1 MRPCNPTAS
10 GTSLSRDEL
19 SAPSAA
25 TQRVVSTRAQSGE
38 TSIARWVGPLAA
50 LIVFSGVVYVLHREL
65 AQMHMRDVFAH
76 LHAIPRRS
84 ILAALGFTAASYG
97 LLSCYD
103 LLALRYLRKS
113 IPYSRILFTSFIAYS
128 FGHTLGFA
136 AFTGAAIRFRLYAT
150 AGITAIEVATISA
163 FCSLSIGIGLA
174 AIAGVSFLVGPT
186 HTVTVLHLHRGLSLT
201 VGASLLAAIL
211 AYAAWCSF
219 SKTDLEIRGWSLRAP
234 GPAIGL
240 TQIVLAVIDLGLS
253 GAVLWAVLPPE
264 ANIGLITFLGAYAA
278 AVIAGIVSHVPG
290 GIGVFET
297 VILLTLP
304 DVPRDALLGSLLAYR
319 AIYYL
324 VPLLFGTLLF
334 GVKELSAHWLR
345 FARAHELA
353 TIYIAPVVPQIA
365 GALTFLAGA
374 VLLLSGTTPGVE
386 TRLAILDRFLPLAV
400 LEVSHLAGSIIG
412 MGLLV
417 LARALF
423 RRVAAAYHI
432 TFWLLVAGIFTS
444 ILKGLDFEEAAI
456 LVLVLVV
463 LTFGRRAFHRP
474 TAVLSERFT
483 PVWIVS
489 ITGVIVVAVWIGF
502 IAYRHVEY
510 SNELWWTFALDAN
523 APRMLRASLG
533 VIMLA
538 AAYLLL
544 NLLRPARPEPAVP
557 GPEEMQRV
565 RAVIAQSDL
574 TVANAALTGDKRLL
588 FSDGGDAFVMYQIA
602 GRSWIALGDP
612 IGPRPR
618 AEELVWRFRELSD
631 LHGGQTVFYQ
641 ASGERLPLYVDLG
654 LAALKIGEEARVN
667 LPEFSLEG
675 GPRADLRQAHRRA
688 QRDGATFEVI
698 PREAVSELMPM
709 LQGISDSWLASKST
723 SEKRF
728 SVGSFSPGYLANF
741 PVAVVRCDGEPAA
754 FANLWRSGTRE
765 ELSVDLMRFGPDAP
779 RGAMDY
785 LFIELM
791 LWGRAEG
798 FRWFNLGMAPLS
810 GLERHPL
817 APAWHRVG
825 NFVFRHGEHFYNFEG
840 LRRYKAKFDPEWV
853 PKYLVARG
861 GIALP
866 RVLVDVSVLIA
877 GGVKELFA
885 R

>member
-1 MRPCNPTAS
+1 MNARVRKE
-10 GTSLSRDEL
+10 GT
-19 SAPSAA
+19 
-25 TQRVVSTRAQSGE
+25 G
-38 TSIARWVGPLAA
+38 IARWVGPLAA
-50 LIVFSGVVYVLHREL
+50 LVVFSAVVYVLHREL
-65 AQMHMRDVFAH
+65 AQLHIRKVFAQ
-76 LHAIPRRS
+76 LHELPRRS
-84 ILAALGFTAASYG
+84 ILIALACTAASYW
-97 LLSCYD
+97 LLSFYD
-103 LLALRYLRKS
+103 LMALRYLRKS
-113 IPYSRILFTSFIAYS
+113 IAYTRIVFTSFIAYS

-150 AGITAIEVATISA
+150 AGITAIDVATISA
-163 FCSLSIGIGLA
+163 FSSLSIGIGLA
-174 AIAGVSFLVGPT
+174 AIAGVSFLIGPT

-201 VGASLLAAIL
+201 VGASLLAAII
-211 AYAAWCSF
+211 AYAGWCSF
-219 SKTDLEIRGWSLRAP
+219 AKIDLEIRGWSLRAP
-234 GPAIGL
+234 GPLIGL
-240 TQIVLAVIDLGLS
+240 SQICIAIVDLGLS
-253 GAVLWAVLPPE
+253 ASVLWIVLPPE
-264 ANIGLITFLGAYAA
+264 ANVGLISFLAAYAA
-278 AVIAGIVSHVPG
+278 AVIAGIISHIPG

-297 VILLTLP
+297 VIFATLPP
-304 DVPRDALLGSLLAYR
+304 DVPRESLAAALLAYR

-324 VPLLFGTLLF
+324 VPLLCGAVLF
-334 GVKELSAHWLR
+334 GAKELSAHWLR

-353 TIYIAPVVPQIA
+353 AIYIAPVVPQIA
-365 GALTFLAGA
+365 GSLTFLAGA

-386 TRLAILDRFLPLAV
+386 TRLAMLDRFLPLAV
-400 LEVSHLAGSIIG
+400 LEVSHLAGSVIG
-412 MGLLV
+412 LGLLV

-432 TFWLLVAGIFTS
+432 TFWLLVGGIVVS
-444 ILKGLDFEEAAI
+444 ILKGLDFEEASI
-456 LVLVLVV
+456 LVLVLCV

-474 TAVLSERFT
+474 TAILSERFT

-489 ITGVIVVAVWIGF
+489 IIGVIAVAVWIGF
-502 IAYRHVEY
+502 IAYRHVDY
-510 SNELWWTFALDAN
+510 SKDLWWTFALDAN
-523 APRMLRASLG
+523 APRMLRASLA
-533 VIMLA
+533 VIVLA
-538 AAYLLL
+538 AAYVLL
-544 NLLRPARPEPAVP
+544 NLLRPARPEPVVP
-557 GPEEMQRV
+557 GPEDLQRV
-565 RAVIAQSDL
+565 RSIIAESDL

-588 FSDGGDAFVMYQIA
+588 FSETDDAFVMYQIA
-602 GRSWIALGDP
+602 GRSWVALGDP
-612 IGPRPR
+612 VGPRAR

-631 LHGGQTVFYQ
+631 LHAGQTVFYQ

-667 LPEFSLEG
+667 LPEFNLEG

-688 QRDGATFEVI
+688 QRDGATFEVV
-698 PREAVSELMPM
+698 PPEQVPHMMPI
-709 LQGISDSWLASKST
+709 LQRISDSWLSSKST
-723 SEKRF
+723 GEKRF
-728 SVGSFSPGYLANF
+728 SVGAFSPEYLANF
-741 PVAVVRCDGEPAA
+741 PVAIVRSDGEPAA
-754 FANLWRSGTRE
+754 FANLWLSGTRA

-791 LWGRAEG
+791 LWGRAQG
-798 FRWFNLGMAPLS
+798 YQWFNLGMAPLS

-840 LRRYKAKFDPEWV
+840 LRRYKSKFDPEWE